1 MRQMTVRGIP
11 DELDVELRARSR
23 REHTSLNGTVVRLL
37 KQAAGMGNE
46 ASTTKRDLSSMTG
59 SWSQTEADEFDGH
72 VKAFE
77 ALDEE
82 LWK

>member
-11 DELDVELRARSR
+11 DELDAELRARSR
-23 REHTSLNGTVVRLL
+23 RDHTSLNRTVVRML

-46 ASTTKRDLSSMTG
+46 ASVKRRDLSSMAG
-59 SWSQTEADEFDGH
+59 SWSQAEADEFDGH
-72 VKAFE
+72 VEAFE